1 MNRKW
6 LFLFLMVIGTTLISG
21 CWNKRELNELA
32 IVSALAIDKNE
43 EGDYVGTFQ
52 VINPGYITGGLQGGS
67 GGQGPPISIYTS
79 TGNNVFEMDRHA
91 SAKIS
96 RDLYYAHADLLI
108 ISEELAKEEGITTIF
123 DAIKRSNEFR
133 TTTKVVI
140 ARNIKAGDLVKSL
153 TAIDRLPS
161 DKVIK
166 TLKLS
171 ERLQGEHISVNIREV
186 TNFLVSPGKEPLISG
201 FSLLGNAEK
210 GSKMESTQ
218 SSEPNAY
225 LNANGI
231 GVFKKGQ
238 LIDWVEGKT
247 ARGTLWVLDKIKRT
261 EVNTEWQ
268 NEKEAIVYLVIR
280 QNTNVSAQ
288 MKKGK
293 PKILVKVRAEGDIR
307 EIKVPVDL
315 TNPHV
320 MNDIEEELEKELKKE
335 IEDAVLHAQKNKSDI
350 FGFGEAMHQS
360 YPREWKKIKK
370 DWHDVSFPELEVD
383 VKVDA
388 FIRRTGLRNKT
399 YPSDYEKNR

>member
-6 LFLFLMVIGTTLISG
+6 LFLFLVVIGTTLTSG

-43 EGDYVGTFQ
+43 EGNYVATFQ
-52 VINPGYITGGLQGGS
+52 VINPGNIAGGLQGGS
-67 GGQGPPISIYTS
+67 GGQGPPISVYTA
-79 TGNNVFEMDRHA
+79 TGDNVIEMDRRA

-96 RDLYYAHADLLI
+96 RDLYYAHTGLLV

-123 DAIKRSNEFR
+123 DAFKRSNEFR
-133 TTTKVVI
+133 TTTRVVI
-140 ARNIKAGDLVKSL
+140 ARDIKAGDLVKSL
-153 TAIDRLPS
+153 TAIDKIPAE
-161 DKVIK
+161 KVVK
-166 TLKLS
+166 TLES
-171 ERLQGEHISVNIREV
+171 TEELQGEHINVNIREV
-186 TNFLVSPGKEPLISG
+186 TQSLAALGKNPLISG
-201 FSLLGNAEK
+201 FSLKGDAEK
-210 GSKMESTQ
+210 GRKMENVQ
-218 SSEPNAY
+218 SSELDAY
-225 LNANGI
+225 LEADGI
-231 GVFKKGQ
+231 GVFKKGK
-238 LIDWVEGKT
+238 LIDWLDGET
-247 ARGTLWVLDKIKRT
+247 ARGTLWVLDRIKTT
-261 EVNTEWQ
+261 EVNMEWE
-268 NEKEAIVYLVIR
+268 NEKKAIVYLVIR

-315 TNPHV
+315 SNPHV
-320 MNDIEEELEKELKKE
+320 LQDIEKELEKELQKE

-350 FGFGEAMHQS
+350 LGFGEAVHQS
-360 YPREWKKIKK
+360 HPKEWKKIEK

-399 YPSDYEKNR
+399 YPD

>member
-43 EGDYVGTFQ
+43 EGNYVGTFQ
-52 VINPGYITGGLQGGS
+52 VINPGYIAGGLQGGS
-67 GGQGPPISIYTS
+67 GGQGPPISVYTS
-79 TGNNVFEMDRHA
+79 TGNNVIEMDRHA

-96 RDLYYAHADLLI
+96 RDLYYAHTDLLV

-133 TTTKVVI
+133 TTSRVVI
-140 ARNIKAGDLVKSL
+140 ARDIKAGDMVKSL
-153 TAIDRLPS
+153 TAIDRIPS
-161 DKVIK
+161 EKVIK

-171 ERLQGEHISVNIREV
+171 EKLQGEHISVNVREV

-201 FSLLGNAEK
+201 FSLKGDAEK
-210 GSKMESTQ
+210 GSKMENTQ
-218 SSEPNAY
+218 SSELNAY
-225 LNANGI
+225 LEANGI

-247 ARGTLWVLDKIKRT
+247 ARGTLWVLDKIKTT
-261 EVNTEWQ
+261 EINTEWE

-280 QNTNVSAQ
+280 QKTNVSAQ

-350 FGFGEAMHQS
+350 FGFGEVVHQS
-360 YPREWKKIKK
+360 YPKEWKKIKK

-383 VKVDA
+383 VKVDT

>member
-210 GSKMESTQ
+210 GSKMENTQ